1 MKKFAYT
8 ITQKEGLHSRPAG
21 LLAKEAAKYDCRV
34 TVKNCE
40 TGKRANAKELYSLA
54 KLSIKYD
61 TGVEIVAQGR
71 DEVAAIENLEQFFEH
86 NL

>member
-1 MKKFAYT
+1 M
-8 ITQKEGLHSRPAG
+8 
-21 LLAKEAAKYDCRV
+21 
-34 TVKNCE
+34 KNCE
-40 TGKRANAKELYSLA
+40 TGESANAKELYSLA